1 MENPSQYV
9 IELNATPTR
18 LHFIADRILEAFP
31 IEQQGP
37 ITIVIHDK
45 ATSLD
50 DIASVYREMIANLVT
65 RPFGRVH
72 STVVCTGSRKV
83 SAFNDRY
90 TNRIES
96 LLVESLGKGDLERA
110 KTIIM
115 DTAGLKKCSSQKWS
129 LFEVTQF
136 TTGALNTIADFD
148 KNSDNLAYEEVQ
160 DAINYGLRSLN
171 KDIIISNMELALCIA
186 EGESAG
192 ENTSISSQ
200 VENVRDYIENHY
212 MEHLSLSGLAEQFF
226 VEPSYLSR
234 KFSQKYNETITT
246 YITRC
251 RMDRAK
257 KLMEDEKNK
266 LEAISFEVG
275 YDDYNYFS
283 RVFRRLEGISPS
295 EYRKNHIE

>member
-1 MENPSQYV
+1 M
-9 IELNATPTR
+9 
-18 LHFIADRILEAFP
+18 
-31 IEQQGP
+31 
-37 ITIVIHDK
+37 
-45 ATSLD
+45 
-50 DIASVYREMIANLVT
+50 
-65 RPFGRVH
+65 
-72 STVVCTGSRKV
+72 
-83 SAFNDRY
+83 
-90 TNRIES
+90 
-96 LLVESLGKGDLERA
+96 
-110 KTIIM
+110 
-115 DTAGLKKCSSQKWS
+115 
-129 LFEVTQF
+129 
-136 TTGALNTIADFD
+136 
-148 KNSDNLAYEEVQ
+148 Q